1 MQSPKHAVFV
11 HTKGKQT
18 YNYGLHNISLLDFAH
33 VNIQKTE
40 QYFLLFF
47 KCFSFVCGN
56 SRNFSKSVEF
66 SNNDGLKTKLL
77 IIMI

>member
-40 QYFLLFF
+40 QYFLLFL
-47 KCFSFVCGN
+47 
-56 SRNFSKSVEF
+56 KSVFHSSAATLET
-66 SNNDGLKTKLL
+66 SRS
-77 IIMI
+77 I

>member
-18 YNYGLHNISLLDFAH
+18 YNYGLDNISLLDFAH

-47 KCFSFVCGN
+47 QVFFI
-56 SRNFSKSVEF
+56 R
-66 SNNDGLKTKLL
+66 LRQL
-77 IIMI
+77 